1 MAYQT
6 KLFKL
11 TLVSLAMFL
20 APGRALKSTNQLSVN
35 SLSMGNPIRKVIGLL
50 EKMSTKIEEEAKQET
65 ELYEKFEC
73 YCKKTQASLED
84 FIKTATES
92 PVTQADIDAKKAKIA
107 ELNQALKKIK
117 ADKAEE
123 ENTLQTAETRRSTD
137 HYDYTNLT
145 HEQND
150 DIAVMD
156 EVLTSLNGSD
166 ASAASTASFLQQKE
180 SVSRLVQAVRH
191 NTISPFDRERLM
203 SLLSSADQ
211 SGSNPGIGQV
221 VGIIKETEDRT
232 KNLITEEDSTEDQQ
246 VKTFKEVEASK
257 ETSILAL
264 LEHFERKLKTVGE
277 LKVEIVQ
284 MEQRMKEEGS
294 SLQDSQ
300 KMLDGLK
307 ASCAKKAKD
316 WDARKVAR
324 QTELVGL
331 QDTIKILS
339 DDKSLDI
346 FRKRAT
352 SLIQMPAQKE
362 DTIKILSDDK
372 SLDIFRKRATSLIQM
387 PAQKEAVKK
396 AISFV
401 EAAKSKDSSS
411 RPELSFLA
419 LALSGKKVDFSKVIK
434 KIDSLIDLMEKEQKD
449 DDAKKEYCETE
460 FRKNAATT
468 KDLKAQAKLIAASV
482 DEKTAAIEQ
491 LDKSIK
497 ALQDS
502 VQDLDKDVAQAGE
515 NRKMEH
521 EEYQSSLA
529 DDSTAVDLL
538 VMARERLYK
547 VYHPEFTTT
556 TTSKSPYDLSLQQ
569 ISGSL
574 EQPPPTFSGEYKKNT
589 ESSGVLK
596 MIGTL
601 MNEIDKE
608 MAVAKVEEEDA
619 QVEYEKTVEEA
630 AKKREDDLALAS
642 EKANDKA
649 EMEGD
654 LQDDKSQVK
663 STNDQILAASKV
675 LADLH
680 TQCDWNLK
688 TFDVRKEARTEERE
702 NLIRSKTVLGNM

>member
-1 MAYQT
+1 MAYQM
-6 KLFKL
+6 KLIRL
-11 TLVSLAMFL
+11 TLVGLAIFL
-20 APGRALKSTNQLSVN
+20 KPAHAMKSTNILSVS
-35 SLSMGNPIRKVIGLL
+35 SLSMSNPIRKVIGLL

-84 FIKTATES
+84 SIKTATES

-107 ELNQALKKIK
+107 EIEEALKKIK

-123 ENTLQTAETRRSTD
+123 ENTLHTAETRRSKD
-137 HYDYTNLT
+137 HSDYTSLT
-145 HEQND
+145 HDQKD
-150 DIAVMD
+150 DIKVMD

-166 ASAASTASFLQQKE
+166 ANAASTAAFLQQKE

-191 NTISPFDRERLM
+191 NTISPFDRERLV

-211 SGSNPGIGQV
+211 SGSNPGIDQV
-221 VGIIKETEDRT
+221 IGIVAQTEADT
-232 KNLITEEDSTEDQQ
+232 KKLIVDEDATEVKQ
-246 VKTFKEVEASK
+246 VNTFKEVEESK

-264 LEHFERKLKTVGE
+264 LEQFERKLKTVGE
-277 LKVEIVQ
+277 LKVEVVQ
-284 MEQRMKEEGS
+284 MKNRMMEEGT
-294 SLQDSQ
+294 SLQDTQ
-300 KMLDGLK
+300 RMLDELK

-346 FRKRAT
+346 FRKRST
-352 SLIQMPAQKE
+352 SLIQMPAQ
-362 DTIKILSDDK
+362 
-372 SLDIFRKRATSLIQM
+372 Q
-387 PAQKEAVKK
+387 EAVKK

-434 KIDSLIDLMEKEQKD
+434 KIDSLIDLMTKEQKD

-460 FRKNAATT
+460 FRKSAATS
-468 KDLKAQAKLIAASV
+468 KDLKAQAKLLAASV
-482 DEKTAAIEQ
+482 DEKKAAIEQ
-491 LDKSIK
+491 LGKSLK
-497 ALQDS
+497 ALQES

-529 DDSTAVDLL
+529 DDSTAKDLL

-556 TTSKSPYDLSLQQ
+556 TTSKSPFDLSLQQ
-569 ISGSL
+569 MSGSL
-574 EQPPPTFSGEYKKNT
+574 EQPPPTFSGEYKKNS

-601 MNEIDKE
+601 MNDIDKE
-608 MAVAKVEEEDA
+608 IAVAKVEEEDA

-654 LQDDKSQVK
+654 LQDDKSQAK
-663 STNDQILAASKV
+663 STNAQLLAASKV
-675 LADLH
+675 LTDLH
-680 TQCDWNLK
+680 AQCDWNLK

-702 NLIRSKTVLGNM
+702 NLIRCKTLLGNM